1 MSTLIK
7 IQGSEIASGQPVE
20 WNIYDKDGVLLLRKG
35 FVITSLTQ
43 MSLVVS
49 RGYYHEPVVE
59 SPQPDGTVSL
69 PPLHTDEEYAQPFVL
84 KDWSKKD
91 AAHYAVL
98 SMEDAMDTLEPILQD
113 IARMYPAPDL
123 QGELMGLADA
133 LHKAVR
139 LHLDICLASV
149 FLSRVD
155 TKNYR
160 VRHAVD
166 TAIITIIIALHLGF
180 SRHEIARTTAAAFTM
195 NIGMWFQQNRLAK
208 RVEPL
213 DEELTQVIFDHPLN
227 SVILLRKAGI
237 TDPLW
242 LEDVLTHHEK
252 IDGSGY
258 PLGMVGSDIP
268 TGSQIIGLAD
278 RYTAM
283 LAPRGNRDALLPS
296 QALRILLFAEG
307 DTIEARLSGILT
319 KIVGIYP
326 PGTFVRLRNKDIAV
340 VMSVGRDG
348 ATPAV
353 KSVLGANRKLLGVPV
368 LRDSADEKYAIT
380 GTVNLQQDEIPFS
393 VRKIWQID
401 E

>member
-1 MSTLIK
+1 MIK
-7 IQGSEIASGQPVE
+7 VKESDIISGQPLE

-91 AAHYAVL
+91 AAHYAVF
-98 SMEDAMDTLEPILQD
+98 SMEDAMDTLEPLLQD
-113 IARMYPAPDL
+113 IARMHPAPDL
-123 QGELMGLADA
+123 QGELMSLADA

-139 LHLDICLASV
+139 LHPDICLASV
-149 FLSRVD
+149 FLNQGD

-213 DEELTQVIFDHPLN
+213 DEELRQLIFDHPLN

-242 LEDVLTHHEK
+242 LEDILTHHEK
-252 IDGSGY
+252 LDGSGY
-258 PLGMVGSDIP
+258 PLGVVGSDIP
-268 TGSQIIGLAD
+268 TGSQIIGIAD

-283 LAPRGNRDALLPS
+283 LSPRGHRDALVPS

-326 PGTFVRLRNKDIAV
+326 PGSFVRLKNKDIAI

-353 KSVLGANRKLLGVPV
+353 KSVLGANRKPLGIPV

-380 GTVNLQQDEIPFS
+380 GTVNLQEDEIPFS